1 MAIHIIVSSHGL
13 FAQEALKTAE
23 MILGVPQKNAS
34 VVSVTTGRTSDEC
47 LQELTQVYNEHKE
60 GTEGTLILVDI
71 YGGTPANIATYLTL
85 TTEGVQVYS
94 GLNIP
99 MLLELFLSNPATL
112 DEAKQ
117 IVETAHGVSLV
128 DITSK
133 AKEGME
139 EDGNSVD
146 SY

>member
-47 LQELTQVYNEHKE
+47 LQELTQIYNKKKE

-85 TTEGVQVYS
+85 TTEDVQVYS

-112 DEAKQ
+112 GEAKQ

-128 DITSK
+128 DITGK

-139 EDGNSVD
+139 EDGDSVD